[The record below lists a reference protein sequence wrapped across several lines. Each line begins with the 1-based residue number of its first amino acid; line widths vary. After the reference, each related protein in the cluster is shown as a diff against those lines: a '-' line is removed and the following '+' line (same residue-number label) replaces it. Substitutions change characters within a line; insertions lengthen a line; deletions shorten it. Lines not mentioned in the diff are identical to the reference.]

1 MLGSRAEED
10 TISLMVY
17 SECSLYRGQ
26 FRPRYLDY
34 QQPRRRLVGQEKMQ
48 DDLSA
53 EYYQIV
59 VLEEIQGFAI
69 IFSREIDGSMR
80 ASRNWKITEIW
91 LFWYYEEDA
100 TFCGYGA

>member
-34 QQPRRRLVGQEKMQ
+34 QQPRRRLVGQEKTQ

-80 ASRNWKITEIW
+80 ASRNLKITEI
-91 LFWYYEEDA
+91 
-100 TFCGYGA
+100 